1 MEIPECILKFSNSS
15 MRILQQE
22 NINIEVLWVIK
33 FNKEGIATVVDGNA
47 TSVLNKY
54 ELLIQL
60 WNGVDQ

>member
-15 MRILQQE
+15 LRMLQQE

-33 FNKEGIATVVDGNA
+33 FKKEVLVTVVDGNA
-47 TSVLNKY
+47 TSVLSKY
-54 ELLIQL
+54 ELFIQL

>member
-1 MEIPECILKFSNSS
+1 

>member
-1 MEIPECILKFSNSS
+1 MEIPECILKFSNSPV
-15 MRILQQE
+15 RTLQQE

-33 FNKEGIATVVDGNA
+33 FNKEVIVTVVDGNA